1 MDFHDGNRSALWIQ
15 YGTYGDQFGCHQR
28 CVFGGERLGVYLG
41 DGVVISL
48 FDLLVI
54 AILLTIVAILHNF
67 RIRSLEKEIR
77 ELSKEKK

>member
-1 MDFHDGNRSALWIQ
+1 MDRHVGSRGPFGIRRGS
-15 YGTYGDQFGCHQR
+15 YGDQLCGRQR
-28 CVFGGERLGVYLG
+28 GVLGGDRLGVYLG

-54 AILLTIVAILHNF
+54 TILLTIVAILHNF
-67 RIRSLEKEIR
+67 RIRSLEKKIR